1 MHSLN
6 LNAQTVLR
14 LAVPPHTQCNELR
27 HPLGKRAALV
37 HEFYQVLGVRSEAAD
52 EEVKTAFRRL
62 VKQLHPDLHPGDAD
76 RERRFQAVVRAY
88 ETLSDRQS
96 RMAYDADLRNQRFL
110 RRWKFRANAM
120 TVIAAF
126 SLTVSV
132 GLHWRV
138 LSQVIL
144 PAGEHTSQLARN
156 ESKAEGVLSFV
167 QGTSPQAAEELG
179 GAEVPIKKPE
189 RNAEPSSAP
198 QDYSFAN
205 ELVDGSPAITAIAE
219 ASSMHSLA
227 MADLVLPPDPNIETA
242 ALQSSLPNKS
252 IEPTAERSPALLDQ
266 APVNE
271 PVSGPPAITATAEA
285 PSLQALA
292 VADLDTAH
300 SPANEPPQRSE
311 PQAGAKGRS
320 GSEAGWWIILG
331 SFDVTETD
339 SATTLISAGVRR
351 ASGAAQRCGMG
362 TFNDFS
368 AKFRGFAPGYM
379 VVVIGPFADKA
390 EAARSQQRVN
400 GCIAR
405 TYVKYAQHLG
415 E

>member
-6 LNAQTVLR
+6 LNAQSVLR
-14 LAVPPHTQCNELR
+14 LPVPPHTQCNELR

-37 HEFYQVLGVRSEAAD
+37 HGFYQVLGVRSEAAD

-76 RERRFQAVVRAY
+76 RERRFQAVVCAY
-88 ETLSDRQS
+88 ETLSDRQA
-96 RMAYDADLRNQRFL
+96 RLAYDADLRNQRFL

-132 GLHWRV
+132 GLHWQV

-144 PAGEHTSQLARN
+144 PAGGHSSQLARN
-156 ESKAEGVLSFV
+156 ESTAEGVLSFV
-167 QGTSPQAAEELG
+167 QGASPQAAAELG
-179 GAEVPIKKPE
+179 GAEVPIKIPE
-189 RNAEPSSAP
+189 LTAEP
-198 QDYSFAN
+198 QDHSFAN
-205 ELVDGSPAITAIAE
+205 ELGDGSPAITATAE
-219 ASSMHSLA
+219 ASAMHSLA
-227 MADLVLPPDPNIETA
+227 LADLDLPPDPSIETA

-252 IEPTAERSPALLDQ
+252 IEPTAELSSARQDH

-271 PVSGPPAITATAEA
+271 PVSGPPAITATGEA
-285 PSLQALA
+285 PSLQPLA
-292 VADLDTAH
+292 VADLNSAR
-300 SPANEPPQRSE
+300 SPANETPQSSE
-311 PQAGAKGRS
+311 PQAVAKGQSSS
-320 GSEAGWWIILG
+320 GAGWWIILG
-331 SFDVTETD
+331 SFDVNETD

-351 ASGAAQRCGMG
+351 ASGAARRCGLG

-368 AKFRGFAPGYM
+368 EKFRGFAPGYM